1 MKTGKE
7 GALTSERRMYF
18 FLFLLTVAAVTG
30 NQTWM
35 NLFNNFAVEEVGIN
49 GYQMGVIQSVREI
62 PGFLA
67 LLVIFVIRVIPEH
80 KVGAIS
86 IVILGLGIAMTGFM
100 PSYYGLILTTLV
112 MSFGFHYYE
121 TVNQSLT
128 LQYFDKK
135 ETPLILSRFRSISAA
150 CSIIAGLI
158 VIVMLKFFDY
168 SMIYLL
174 IGLLISACG
183 VYCLFV
189 DPTKK
194 NAVPQRKGMFLRKKY
209 WLYYVLTFISGAR
222 RQIFVAFS
230 VFLMVEKFGLSAY
243 LIALLFVLNN
253 TVNFFLNPIIG
264 KAINKFGERSLLSV
278 EYFCLIFIFLAY
290 AYSDSWWVIAAI
302 YILDYI
308 FFNFEV
314 AVRTFFQKIGDPA
327 DIAPTT
333 AVGFTINHI
342 AAVVI
347 PLTGGI
353 LWMIDY
359 KIPFIAGAVLAV
371 ISLILA
377 QFIDRELRLKA
388 S

>member
-158 VIVMLKFFDY
+158 VIVMLKFFNY

-189 DPTKK
+189 
-194 NAVPQRKGMFLRKKY
+194 QRKMLFLR
-209 WLYYVLTFISGAR
+209 
-222 RQIFVAFS
+222 
-230 VFLMVEKFGLSAY
+230 EKECS
-243 LIALLFVLNN
+243 
-253 TVNFFLNPIIG
+253 
-264 KAINKFGERSLLSV
+264 
-278 EYFCLIFIFLAY
+278 
-290 AYSDSWWVIAAI
+290 
-302 YILDYI
+302 
-308 FFNFEV
+308 
-314 AVRTFFQKIGDPA
+314 
-327 DIAPTT
+327 
-333 AVGFTINHI
+333 
-342 AAVVI
+342 
-347 PLTGGI
+347 
-353 LWMIDY
+353 
-359 KIPFIAGAVLAV
+359 
-371 ISLILA
+371 
-377 QFIDRELRLKA
+377 
-388 S
+388 

>member
-1 MKTGKE
+1 
-7 GALTSERRMYF
+7 
-18 FLFLLTVAAVTG
+18 
-30 NQTWM
+30 
-35 NLFNNFAVEEVGIN
+35 
-49 GYQMGVIQSVREI
+49 
-62 PGFLA
+62 
-67 LLVIFVIRVIPEH
+67 
-80 KVGAIS
+80 
-86 IVILGLGIAMTGFM
+86 
-100 PSYYGLILTTLV
+100 
-112 MSFGFHYYE
+112 
-121 TVNQSLT
+121 
-128 LQYFDKK
+128 
-135 ETPLILSRFRSISAA
+135 
-150 CSIIAGLI
+150 
-158 VIVMLKFFDY
+158 
-168 SMIYLL
+168 
-174 IGLLISACG
+174 
-183 VYCLFV
+183 
-189 DPTKK
+189 
-194 NAVPQRKGMFLRKKY
+194 MFLRKKY